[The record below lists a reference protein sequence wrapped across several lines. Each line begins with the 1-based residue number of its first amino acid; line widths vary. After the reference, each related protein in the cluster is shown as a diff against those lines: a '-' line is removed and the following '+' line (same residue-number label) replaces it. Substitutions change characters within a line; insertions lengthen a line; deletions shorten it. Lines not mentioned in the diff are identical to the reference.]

1 MESID
6 DLVNELNKN
15 TNYEEILIEIINSK
29 GNNTIKKVFEEISQ
43 NNDLTKKQ
51 KEKIYNSILDYSNE
65 VSKNFKNKIE
75 DIHKRG
81 FKEGSLIFFL
91 IDSITR
97 DDLKKRDEDLE
108 LAIQDFIL
116 GRLQTQNK
124 LENNQQYRENKKK
137 IEKIRK
143 RCHTEKS
150 EIVKELD
157 ELYDLYEFKC
167 DLEQS
172 EAYNI
177 GFRDALKFM
186 LYKPSDK
193 E

>member
-81 FKEGSLIFFL
+81 FKEGSLISFL

-97 DDLKKRDEDLE
+97 DDFGKRDVELE
-108 LAIQDFIL
+108 LAIEDFIL
-116 GRLQTQNK
+116 GRLKNQNTLK
-124 LENNQQYRENKKK
+124 NNQKYVDNGNDIEK
-137 IEKIRK
+137 IEKE
-143 RCHTEKS
+143 CTTGTL
-150 EIVKELD
+150 EIAEGLD
-157 ELYDLYEFKC
+157 KLEDLYEFRA
-167 DLEQS
+167 DLGEIQ
-172 EAYNI
+172 AYKI
-177 GFRDALKFM
+177 GFRDALKFVVD
-186 LYKPSDK
+186 KVDK